1 MKTIKK
7 AILGLAGVAL
17 LASCGN
23 GSTET
28 TEQNTEAQDQH
39 ASMGTG
45 SHMINTENSTVMW
58 KGVMLGV
65 KEHEGTVPFE
75 YGKLEFTD
83 GKITGGEFV
92 ADLTA
97 ITPTDENYTEEKPSS
112 MLVGHL
118 ESPDFFDVANHP
130 TAKFVITSATEN
142 ELKGNL
148 TIHGN
153 THEEVATITN
163 HDTENHTITTTLK
176 FDRQKYGVAFSTG
189 VKDMVIS
196 DEIELTV
203 KLAVEADAH
212 TAEAH

>member
-1 MKTIKK
+1 MKAIKK
-7 AILGLAGVAL
+7 TILGLAGVAL

-23 GSTET
+23 GSTESADT
-28 TEQNTEAQDQH
+28 NTENQNAH

-45 SHMINTENSTVMW
+45 SHMIDTEKSTVNW

-65 KEHEGTVPFE
+65 KSHEGTVPFE

-92 ADLTA
+92 VDLTS
-97 ITPTDENYTEEKPSS
+97 INPMDTNYSEEKPSS

-148 TIHGN
+148 TIRGN
-153 THEEVATITN
+153 THEEVATIAN
-163 HDTENHTITTTLK
+163 HDAENHTMTVNLK
-176 FDRQKYGVAFSTG
+176 FDRQKYDVAFSTG

-196 DEIELTV
+196 DDIELSV